1 MSASTSDTYVSRGGD
16 KLAAALSHFHIDV
29 TGLLC
34 ADLGSHVGGFVDCL
48 LQHAAIKVYSVDTS
62 YGTLAW
68 TLRKDERVVV
78 LERTNAMHVSL
89 PETVDLVTIDA
100 GWTKQSKI
108 LPNAATLIGSAPT
121 GLVLT
126 LIKPH
131 YEADKALLVDGIL
144 PDEHRNETVARVLE
158 DIESTGW
165 RVGGTFESPIPG
177 HGGNHEVFAQLF
189 LGSDG
194 CAV

>member
-1 MSASTSDTYVSRGGD
+1 MSASTSDAYVSRGGD
-16 KLAAALSHFHIDV
+16 KLAAALSHFQIDV

-48 LQHAAIKVYSVDTS
+48 LQHGAIKVYSVDTS

-68 TLRKDERVVV
+68 TLRKDTRVIV

-89 PETVDLVTIDA
+89 PENVDLVTIDA
-100 GWTKQSKI
+100 GWTRQCKI
-108 LPNAATLIGSAPT
+108 LTNAATLLGTAST

-131 YEADKALLVDGIL
+131 YEADKALLVDGVL
-144 PDEHRNETVARVLE
+144 PDEHRNETVGRVLE
-158 DIESTGW
+158 DIESMGW
-165 RVGGTFESPIPG
+165 KIGGTFESPILG
-177 HGGNHEVFAQLF
+177 HGGNHEVFAL
-189 LGSDG
+189 LSP
-194 CAV
+194 C

>member
-16 KLAAALSHFHIDV
+16 KLAAALNHFRIDA
-29 TGLLC
+29 TGHLC

-48 LQHAAIKVYSVDTS
+48 LRHGAAKVYSVDTS

-89 PETVDLVTIDA
+89 PESVDLVTIDA

-108 LPNAATLIGSAPT
+108 LPNAAKLLNSAST

-131 YEADKALLVDGIL
+131 YEANKKLLVDGVL
-144 PDEHRNETVARVLE
+144 PDQHRGEIVDKVLE
-158 DIESTGW
+158 EIESTGW
-165 RVGGTFESPIPG
+165 RIDGTFESPIPG
-177 HGGNHEVFAQLF
+177 HGGNHEVFAL
-189 LGSDG
+189 LSTCLDDR
-194 CAV
+194 